1 LALLL
6 VPAVL
11 LTGVS
16 AVYFARNLFK
26 PGTGLVVNFP
36 EVTARQGALLFAP
49 KTPFS
54 PAVAAGL
61 LPERDRILSVAGR
74 PVRTIREVID
84 AEGRIRDF
92 RPVPVEVLRDDG
104 RRLTL
109 EITPV
114 LPLTRPDWVFALLF
128 CATLGFMAFYL
139 ILRLPEDTASNLVAL
154 GALFYLVFTA
164 VKPFYYESLA
174 SNLLIH
180 LGKLTSWFMVFFAL
194 YFPSPKAS
202 RTVRLSLVFGVLL
215 SYAGFIAVRLV
226 LFRRWQ
232 QGMGDHWYLRY
243 REWGRWQNLADAAAF
258 LVYAG
263 LLVWSYLRS
272 PGQEERRRIEWILA
286 GFLIGI
292 PPYFFLDQLPLI
304 LGEPPGLR
312 ISLGGF
318 ANLFLAFVPLLFLV
332 GLLRHRLFNL
342 RFFLLRYLLYFL
354 LVLFIFAFFLL
365 FYAPVEEFF
374 RRAYS
379 LPPRLAGF
387 LVTALLFLAL
397 LPLRAMLCAA
407 LERLFFP
414 GHYAEG
420 ARYSASLETRNRELR
435 LLLDELNRRQR
446 RSFQMDKL
454 VELRQLLEGIAARI
468 GGPVDAAAAEL
479 QERPATGGDPPAARS
494 GLLELRDFA
503 RKLTSLAGR
512 SGRGVQR
519 VSAEA
524 VCRVAGAELRRRF
537 PAAEVRLEGGAAA
550 GIRCHPEELAQ
561 VLRCLLENAAEAGP
575 GRPIRLRIAAA
586 DGAVSVCVE
595 DEGPGFSPGELR
607 RAFRPFRSTKP
618 GHDGLGLYFCKTLV
632 ERNGGSIRILPP
644 LDSGARVRVSFLGET
659 I

>member
-1 LALLL
+1 M
-6 VPAVL
+6 L
-11 LTGVS
+11 LTGAS
-16 AVYFARNLFK
+16 AVYFARHLFK

-36 EVTARQGALLFAP
+36 EVVARQGALSFAP
-49 KTPFS
+49 KSPFS
-54 PAVAAGL
+54 PAVASGL

-74 PVRTIREVID
+74 PVRTIREVVD
-84 AEGRIRDF
+84 AEAQVRDF
-92 RPVPVEVLRDDG
+92 RPVPVEVLRDGG

-128 CATLGFMAFYL
+128 CAALGFTGFYL
-139 ILRLPEDTASNLVAL
+139 ILHLPEDTSSNLAAL

-164 VKPFYYESLA
+164 VKPFYYENLA
-174 SNLLIH
+174 SNLLVH

-194 YFPSPKAS
+194 YFPAPKGGRAM
-202 RTVRLSLVFGVLL
+202 RLALVFGVLSL
-215 SYAGFIAVRLV
+215 CAGFIAVRLV
-226 LFRRWQ
+226 LFWRWQ
-232 QGMGDHWYLRY
+232 QGWGDLWYQSY
-243 REWGRWQNLADAAAF
+243 RELGRWQNAADGVAF
-258 LVYAG
+258 LAYAG
-263 LLVWSYLRS
+263 LLGWSYLRS
-272 PGQEERRRIEWILA
+272 PRQEERRRIEWILA

-312 ISLGGF
+312 LSLGGF
-318 ANLFLAFVPLLFLV
+318 ANFFLAFVPLLFLV

-342 RFFLLRYLLYFL
+342 RFFLLRYLLYFM
-354 LVLFIFAFFLL
+354 LVLVIFAFFLL
-365 FYAPVEEFF
+365 LYAPVEEFL
-374 RRAYS
+374 RRSYN
-379 LPPRLAGF
+379 LPPRLSGF
-387 LVTALLFLAL
+387 LVTALLFLLL
-397 LPLRAMLCAA
+397 LPLRALLCGA

-420 ARYSASLETRNRELR
+420 ASYSASLETRNRELR

-454 VELRQLLEGIAARI
+454 AELRQLLEGIAARI

-479 QERPATGGDPPAARS
+479 QERPASGDQGPAARS

-512 SGRGVQR
+512 SGSAAHR

-524 VCRVAGAELRRRF
+524 VCRAAGAELRRRF
-537 PAAEVRLEGGAAA
+537 PATEVRLEGGAAA

-561 VLRCLLENAAEAGP
+561 VLRCLLENAAEAGQ

-586 DGAVSVCVE
+586 DGTVSVCVE
-595 DEGPGFSPGELR
+595 DEGPGFPPGELR

-644 LDSGARVRVSFLGET
+644 LDAGARVQVSFPGEMT
-659 I
+659 